1 MKIFPLRIVLDSRL
15 KMMEERE
22 DEQNEDMVYLEKGV
36 VYAAGG
42 IVVVLTVFAVVAVV
56 VVVDVLNV
64 EDS

>member
-1 MKIFPLRIVLDSRL
+1 
-15 KMMEERE
+15 MMEERE
-22 DEQNEDMVYLEKGV
+22 DEQNEDMVYLEKGA

-42 IVVVLTVFAVVAVV
+42 IVVVLTVFAVVAVA